1 MKQLFYFVMVGLA
14 FTVLQVV
21 TVEAQEVDLDMEPPM
36 CPPGTEC
43 DPGGGYS
50 ASGGLPGRNRL

>member
-21 TVEAQEVDLDMEPPM
+21 TVEAQEVDLDIWSLRCAPRALSVIL
-36 CPPGTEC
+36 GVV
-43 DPGGGYS
+43 
-50 ASGGLPGRNRL
+50 

>member
-21 TVEAQEVDLDMEPPM
+21 TVEAQEVDLDMEPP

-43 DPGGGYS
+43 DPGGGI
-50 ASGGLPGRNRL
+50 ASPVDLSGRNRL

>member
-36 CPPGTEC
+36 CPPGHC
-43 DPGGGYS
+43 V
-50 ASGGLPGRNRL
+50 

>member
-21 TVEAQEVDLDMEPPM
+21 TVEAQEVDLMEPPM
-36 CPPGTEC
+36 CPRALSVILGVV
-43 DPGGGYS
+43 
-50 ASGGLPGRNRL
+50 